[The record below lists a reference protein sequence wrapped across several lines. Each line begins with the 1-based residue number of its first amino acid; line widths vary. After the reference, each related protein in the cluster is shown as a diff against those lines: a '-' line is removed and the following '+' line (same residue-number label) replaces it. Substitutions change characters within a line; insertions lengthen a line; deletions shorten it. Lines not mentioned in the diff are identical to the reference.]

1 MVGIQPTTP
10 FGDVVAGV
18 AVVHSAFAVEVV
30 TAVAEGRVERCY
42 NITIRQFTCCVNA
55 HLLLL
60 ECVENSNLQFK
71 MFSLAF
77 FPFSAMSFV
86 KKAATLLLCS
96 RRNFVHAFHDPYCLI
111 NHHNHVKIIDVHI
124 SNTNPKRQFGFQK
137 V

>member
-1 MVGIQPTTP
+1 MGQNDLLGYSRNMRTDLICKENLFQYLQYRPHSANGTIR
-10 FGDVVAGV
+10 DVVAGV
-18 AVVHSAFAVEVV
+18 AVVHSAFNVEVV

-77 FPFSAMSFV
+77 VPFSAMSFV
-86 KKAATLLLCS
+86 KKRLHF
-96 RRNFVHAFHDPYCLI
+96 NV
-111 NHHNHVKIIDVHI
+111 
-124 SNTNPKRQFGFQK
+124 
-137 V
+137 